1 MEVMVTL
8 VEMEVQGLDIAVN
21 FFPGDK
27 EGEEVLVPTLLDLM
41 GGKVDLEAQEGLV
54 EAPLIL
60 EATASVFSIQ
70 QV

>member
-1 MEVMVTL
+1 MALAEMV
-8 VEMEVQGLDIAVN
+8 VQGLEIAVN
-21 FFPGDK
+21 FCPGDK

-41 GGKVDLEAQEGLV
+41 GGKEDLEAQEGLV

>member
-1 MEVMVTL
+1 MEVMVAL

-41 GGKVDLEAQEGLV
+41 GGKEDLEVQEGLV

-60 EATASVFSIQ
+60 ENTASVFSIQ